1 MTPRNTISR
10 NSTVFPPSSSF
21 VSILMR
27 APMLYLNPKLK
38 DLIDRLWDRFW
49 SGGISN
55 PLSAIEQI
63 TYLLF
68 MKQIDELDLKRQRD
82 AEFTG
87 DTFTSRFDGDFY
99 LPQHQARVETLLD
112 PNNNKTA
119 KAKKENKTELKLLAI
134 DKKTLRWSYFTKEYV
149 AADLLEHVQQ
159 KVFPFIKSLNGETS
173 AFTQHMANAVFI
185 IPKPDLLRQATEDIE
200 EIFEEI
206 ERDAKVEG
214 HLFQDIQGD
223 VYEMLLS
230 EISSAGKNGQ
240 FRTPR
245 HIIKLVSELVNP
257 QLGHR
262 ICDPACGTAGFLLDA
277 YQYIITQLAIRK
289 AKKGETFKK
298 DDDGFVRT
306 SIAGLLTQKNKDTL
320 EQGLRGFD
328 IDTTMVRLGLMNL
341 MMHGI
346 DNPVVEYKD
355 TLSKSFTEE
364 GGYDIIMANPPFTG
378 SIDKGDINESLK
390 LKTTKTE
397 LLFIERIHTLL
408 VNGGTAGVI
417 IPQGVLFGSSKAFVD
432 ARKLI
437 IEKAELKAVI
447 SLPSGVFKPYA
458 GVATAILVF
467 TKGGKTKHTWFYNL
481 TNDGLSLDDKRQRI
495 EGCELPD
502 VVEKWKSRDPKKCV
516 GDRKAN
522 QFFVPHNELRDAK
535 YDLSFNRYAEIE
547 HEDTEYEEPSVIL
560 EKLKSIEN
568 EIQAGIEELEGILK

>member
-1 MTPRNTISR
+1 
-10 NSTVFPPSSSF
+10 
-21 VSILMR
+21 
-27 APMLYLNPKLK
+27 MLHLNPKLK
-38 DLIDRLWDRFW
+38 ALIDRLWNRFW
-49 SGGISN
+49 AGGISN

-68 MKQIDELDLKRQRD
+68 MKQIDELDLKRQSD

-87 DTFTSRFDGDFY
+87 DTFTSRFEGDFY
-99 LPQHQARVETLLD
+99 LPHDQARANELLD
-112 PNNNKTA
+112 PKNNKTA
-119 KAKKENKTELKLLAI
+119 KAKKENQAELKKLAI
-134 DKKTLRWSYFTKEYV
+134 DKQTLRWSHFRNWK
-149 AADLLEHVQQ
+149 ADEMLPHVQQ
-159 KVFPFIKSLNGETS
+159 KVFPFIKTLNGESS
-173 AFTQHMANAVFI
+173 AFTRHMANAVFI
-185 IPKPDLLRQATEDIE
+185 IPKAELLSKAIADIE
-200 EIFEEI
+200 EIYEEI
-206 ERDAKVEG
+206 ERDAKEEG

-262 ICDPACGTAGFLLDA
+262 ICDPACGTAGFLLEA
-277 YQYIITQLAIRK
+277 YHYIITQLAIRK
-289 AKKGETFKK
+289 AKKGATFEK
-298 DDDGFVRT
+298 DDDGFIRT
-306 SIAGLLTQKNKDTL
+306 SVAGLLTQKNKDIL

-346 DNPVVEYKD
+346 DNPVVDYKD

-378 SIDKGDINESLK
+378 SIDKGDINEALK

-408 VNGGTAGVI
+408 VTGGTAGII
-417 IPQGVLFGSSKAFVD
+417 IPQGVLFGSNKAFVD

-437 IEKAELKAVI
+437 IDKAELKSVI

-481 TNDGLSLDDKRQRI
+481 ENDGLSLDDKRQRI
-495 EGCELPD
+495 EGSELPD
-502 VVEKWKSRDPKKCV
+502 VVEKWNARDPYSDL

-522 QFFVPHNELRDAK
+522 HFFVPIKELKDAK
-535 YDLSFNRYAEIE
+535 YDLSFNRYAEVE
-547 HEDTEYEEPSVIL
+547 HEETDYEEPAVIL
-560 EKLKSIEN
+560 EKLKDIEIK
-568 EIQAGIEELEGILK
+568 IQTGIEELEGILK